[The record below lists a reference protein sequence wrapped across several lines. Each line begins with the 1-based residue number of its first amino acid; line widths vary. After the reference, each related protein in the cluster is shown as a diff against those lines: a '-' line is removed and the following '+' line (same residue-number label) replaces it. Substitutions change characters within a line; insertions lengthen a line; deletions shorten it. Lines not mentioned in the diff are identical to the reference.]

1 MTDLAITSAI
11 ESNYQGMIAMVGADH
26 RVYLGKPENCYL
38 SPEGDAPAYYDNSD
52 HSLQLISDNIKMFH
66 FLYSRD
72 LPMSQRPGCFDTAPS
87 AVQCQGGVCQP
98 AGGSPLPISPDSGS
112 DICRKAFCP
121 AQGAPPYARFP
132 SRSPRPLKPAS
143 IRGRFRLYPRNSPY
157 IISERL

>member
-66 FLYSRD
+66 FLYSRA
-72 LPMSQRPGCFDTAPS
+72 LPMSQREM
-87 AVQCQGGVCQP
+87 
-98 AGGSPLPISPDSGS
+98 
-112 DICRKAFCP
+112 
-121 AQGAPPYARFP
+121 
-132 SRSPRPLKPAS
+132 
-143 IRGRFRLYPRNSPY
+143 FRV
-157 IISERL
+157 

>member
-11 ESNYQGMIAMVGADH
+11 ESNYQGMIAMVGARIH

-72 LPMSQRPGCFDTAPS
+72 LPMSQREMCGRS
-87 AVQCQGGVCQP
+87 ASPKQITSSLPAWREGVLSRYP
-98 AGGSPLPISPDSGS
+98 LIREVTFAGKPFVPPKAHRRMHGSHRAAL
-112 DICRKAFCP
+112 
-121 AQGAPPYARFP
+121 AR
-132 SRSPRPLKPAS
+132 
-143 IRGRFRLYPRNSPY
+143 
-157 IISERL
+157 

>member
-52 HSLQLISDNIKMFH
+52 HSLQLISDNIKMSFSPNQPGPANVPAGDVPGEVLH
-66 FLYSRD
+66 QSR
-72 LPMSQRPGCFDTAPS
+72 LHR
-87 AVQCQGGVCQP
+87 VCQP

>member
-72 LPMSQRPGCFDTAPS
+72 LPMSQR
-87 AVQCQGGVCQP
+87 
-98 AGGSPLPISPDSGS
+98 
-112 DICRKAFCP
+112 
-121 AQGAPPYARFP
+121 
-132 SRSPRPLKPAS
+132 
-143 IRGRFRLYPRNSPY
+143 
-157 IISERL
+157 EM

>member
-11 ESNYQGMIAMVGADH
+11 ESNYQGMIAMVGADR

-72 LPMSQRPGCFDTAPS
+72 LPMSQREMCREKCFTKADYIEFAS
-87 AVQCQGGVCQP
+87 LREGVLSRYP
-98 AGGSPLPISPDSGS
+98 LIREVTFAGKPFVPPKAHRRMHGSHRAAL
-112 DICRKAFCP
+112 
-121 AQGAPPYARFP
+121 AR
-132 SRSPRPLKPAS
+132 
-143 IRGRFRLYPRNSPY
+143 
-157 IISERL
+157 

>member
-52 HSLQLISDNIKMFH
+52 LLAADFRQHQDVPFPIQPGPANVPAGDVPGEVLHQ
-66 FLYSRD
+66 SR
-72 LPMSQRPGCFDTAPS
+72 LHR
-87 AVQCQGGVCQP
+87 VCQP

>member
-72 LPMSQRPGCFDTAPS
+72 LPMSQREMCREECFTKADYIEFAS
-87 AVQCQGGVCQP
+87 LREGVL
-98 AGGSPLPISPDSGS
+98 SRYPLILSL
-112 DICRKAFCP
+112 IH
-121 AQGAPPYARFP
+121 
-132 SRSPRPLKPAS
+132 
-143 IRGRFRLYPRNSPY
+143 I
-157 IISERL
+157 

>member
-72 LPMSQRPGCFDTAPS
+72 LPMSQREMCREKCFT
-87 AVQCQGGVCQP
+87 
-98 AGGSPLPISPDSGS
+98 
-112 DICRKAFCP
+112 KADYIEF
-121 AQGAPPYARFP
+121 
-132 SRSPRPLKPAS
+132 AS
-143 IRGRFRLYPRNSPY
+143 LRNIY
-157 IISERL
+157 F

>member
-72 LPMSQRPGCFDTAPS
+72 LPMSQREMCREK
-87 AVQCQGGVCQP
+87 C
-98 AGGSPLPISPDSGS
+98 PDSGS